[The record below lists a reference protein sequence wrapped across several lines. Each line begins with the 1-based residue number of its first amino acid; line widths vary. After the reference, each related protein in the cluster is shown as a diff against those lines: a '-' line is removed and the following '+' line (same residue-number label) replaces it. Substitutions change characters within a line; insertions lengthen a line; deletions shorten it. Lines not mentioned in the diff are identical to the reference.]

1 MRRSLPALMLC
12 LTAALTTPVAATADA
27 PLGEAAPADAP
38 TATAADPADPA
49 FYATPVDMPDAPG
62 RLLRR
67 QTMEFLLD
75 PAGAHTIEYSAER
88 LLYTSTASDGRT
100 VATSGFVLTPKA
112 PWRGEGTR
120 PVVALVPGT
129 QGLGDQCA
137 PSRSASLN
145 QYYELEG
152 ARNLVRA
159 GYTVVVTDY
168 QGLGTEGEHTYM
180 ARTPQARALLD
191 AARAVTRTDAFG
203 VKGARVGL
211 TGYSQGGSASAA
223 AAELAPSYAPDLDVR
238 GAAVGA
244 PAADLSKVA
253 PQLDGSMM
261 SGLTW
266 FALAGLQA
274 EHGLDL
280 ERVLNDKGLAMVQKA
295 RTQCVP
301 WALTQAFQKSS
312 DYTRDG
318 RTMAQWL
325 ATDETLAA
333 AVRANRLG
341 GTAPQVPSVVTHSL
355 GDDTLPYAQGREMAR
370 QWCSGGAGVRLYSA
384 LTPTHVGGYVPHSLS
399 QSVFFSTLFS
409 GKTPLNTCGQF

>member
-1 MRRSLPALMLC
+1 MRRALPTLTLC
-12 LTAALTTPVAATADA
+12 LTAALAVPVSAGAGT
-27 PLGEAAPADAP
+27 PLGATTTTAAAP
-38 TATAADPADPA
+38 TADPVDPA
-49 FYATPVDMPDAPG
+49 FYETPADMPDAPG

-120 PVVALVPGT
+120 PVVALAPGT

-152 ARNLVRA
+152 IRNLVRA

-180 ARTPQARALLD
+180 ARTPHGRALLD
-191 AARAVTRTDAFG
+191 AARAVTGTDAFG

-211 TGYSQGGSASAA
+211 TGYSQGGAASAA
-223 AAELAPSYAPDLDVR
+223 AAELAPTYAPELDVR

-244 PAADLSKVA
+244 PAADLAEVA
-253 PQLDGSMM
+253 PKVDGTMM
-261 SGLTW
+261 SGLAW
-266 FALAGLQA
+266 FALAGLDA
-274 EHGLDL
+274 EYDLDL
-280 ERVLNDKGLAMVQKA
+280 ERVLNERGLAKVAEA

-301 WALTQAFQKSS
+301 WALTQAFQKTSEF
-312 DYTRDG
+312 TRDG
-318 RTMAQWL
+318 RSFAELL
-325 ATDETLAA
+325 ATDERLAA

-341 GTAPQVPSVVTHSL
+341 SVAPAVPSVVTHSL
-355 GDDTLPYAQGREMAR
+355 ADDTLPYAQGRQMAR
-370 QWCSGGAGVRLYSA
+370 EWCTGGASVRLYSA
-384 LTPTHVGGYVPHSLS
+384 ATPTHVGGYVPHSLS
-399 QSVFFSTLFS
+399 QSVFFGTVFS
-409 GKTPLNTCGQF
+409 GKAPVNTCGEF